1 MSIGDVWD
9 GSDLKISFRRG
20 VNNAMMQEW
29 MSLVAIAESITYT
42 NDCDSIVWTFSSSG
56 KFSVLSMYN
65 IVSFRGIQPVYTPV
79 VWNLHVPPRIHIFI
93 WLLTNNKTL
102 TRNNLAKR
110 QKVEDL
116 SCLFCS
122 EPETVQH
129 LFFDCCVARVSWDHL
144 SEVLGTQIGTD
155 FESVARWWV
164 SEKNNSVLN
173 TCSAALLWSLWKLR
187 NDLCFQ
193 ERKWRDD
200 RMVLSKLVQTLK
212 N

>member
-1 MSIGDVWD
+1 VSIGDVWD

-20 VNNAMMQEW
+20 VNNTVMQEW

-56 KFSVLSMYN
+56 KFSVQSMYN
-65 IVSFRGIQPVYTPV
+65 TVSFRGIQPVYTPV
-79 VWNLHVPPRIHIFI
+79 VWNLHVPPRIHIFL

-110 QKVEDL
+110 QNVEDL

-129 LFFDCCVARVSWDHL
+129 LFFDCCVAKVSWNHL
-144 SEVLGTQIGTD
+144 SEILGTQIGTD
-155 FESVARWWV
+155 FESVAR
-164 SEKNNSVLN
+164 
-173 TCSAALLWSLWKLR
+173 
-187 NDLCFQ
+187 
-193 ERKWRDD
+193 
-200 RMVLSKLVQTLK
+200 
-212 N
+212 

>member
-20 VNNAMMQEW
+20 VNNTVMQEW
-29 MSLVAIAESITYT
+29 MSLVAIVESITYT

-56 KFSVLSMYN
+56 KFSVQSMYN

-79 VWNLHVPPRIHIFI
+79 VWNLHVPPRIHIFL

-144 SEVLGTQIGTD
+144 SEVLGTQIWTD

-164 SEKNNSVLN
+164 SEK
-173 TCSAALLWSLWKLR
+173 K
-187 NDLCFQ
+187 F
-193 ERKWRDD
+193 
-200 RMVLSKLVQTLK
+200 
-212 N
+212 